1 VMLPERLVP
10 MDVSFDIH
18 KRVEMERRSFDEPP
32 HVALRRLLGLPEV
45 QPSAENENAPVADGK
60 PWRDGHVEVP
70 HGSDAR
76 MSYGRG
82 KQEFAGKFLDGKL
95 VVEGRSFNTLSEAA
109 SSLAVTK
116 YGDHPSLNGWN
127 YWEVR
132 FPGETEWRS
141 MTKMRQEARK
151 RFSKGI
157 RISL

>member
-1 VMLPERLVP
+1 MLPEKLVP

-18 KRVEMERRSFDEPP
+18 KRVEAERRSFDEPQ
-32 HVALRRLLGLPEV
+32 HVALRRLLGLPEG
-45 QPSAENENAPVADGK
+45 QAPADDERGPAATGK

-95 VVEGRSFNTLSEAA
+95 VVDGRSFDTLSDAA

-141 MTKMRQEARK
+141 MTRMRQDARK

-157 RISL
+157 SINL